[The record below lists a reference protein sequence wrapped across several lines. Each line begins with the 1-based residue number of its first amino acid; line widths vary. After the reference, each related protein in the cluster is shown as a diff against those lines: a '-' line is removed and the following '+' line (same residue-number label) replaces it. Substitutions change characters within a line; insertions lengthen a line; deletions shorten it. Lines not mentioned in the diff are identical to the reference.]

1 MSRLI
6 AVFAVLI
13 LGLFLG
19 VLIWRV
25 PHLDLMIVLGVCFL
39 LAAYDVL
46 RTAWSIPRRSGNPE

>member
-6 AVFAVLI
+6 AVLSVLT
-13 LGLFLG
+13 LGIFLG

-25 PHLDLMIVLGVCFL
+25 PHLDLVIVLSVCFL

-46 RTAWSIPRRSGNPE
+46 RSAWRIARRSGNP